1 VSSARP
7 AGYLQATVIS
17 YLSLDLYLEGET
29 VKLSPLCISLLCC
42 RTTTNLLH
50 AVNINKI
57 VTRLAIKQFFLFF
70 FFLLATFHIFHLG
83 TDRLNALD
91 YQFTISP
98 PILPHL
104 FFVLIQVL
112 GTRIAIIS
120 PGEQFTPKSH
130 FICLQSPALFKTI
143 KSYVRPVFCINSRN
157 GSGGTSDRLPARK
170 PLSLTSRGP
179 TDRLLVDHA
188 SPVLLATSSQVVSD

>member
-57 VTRLAIKQFFLFF
+57 VTRLAIKQFFCFF
-70 FFLLATFHIFHLG
+70 FCWRPFTFSISDRPTKRSGLSIHYLAPNITPLVFRANSGSGNPYRYYL
-83 TDRLNALD
+83 
-91 YQFTISP
+91 
-98 PILPHL
+98 
-104 FFVLIQVL
+104 
-112 GTRIAIIS
+112 

-130 FICLQSPALFKTI
+130 FILFTEPRTVQTI
-143 KSYVRPVFCINSRN
+143 NHTF
-157 GSGGTSDRLPARK
+157 
-170 PLSLTSRGP
+170 GP
-179 TDRLLVDHA
+179 FSV
-188 SPVLLATSSQVVSD
+188 

>member
-50 AVNINKI
+50 AVNIDKI
-57 VTRLAIKQFFLFF
+57 VTRLAIKQFFCFF
-70 FFLLATFHIFHLG
+70 FVGDLSHFPSR
-83 TDRLNALD
+83 TDRLNALE

-98 PILPHL
+98 PIFPHL
-104 FFVLIQVL
+104 FFVLILVL

-120 PGEQFTPKSH
+120 PANNSRQNL
-130 FICLQSPALFKTI
+130 ILFVYRAPHCSNN